1 MKIKILLTIILLGGF
16 STLNASHVRWF
27 SNFEKAHKESLKQN
41 KPLMI
46 LLIKKNCPACIKS
59 LKTTFINQSYIDNI
73 NKKFIPVLI
82 TKNQKQS
89 YPIEML
95 YTLIYP
101 TLFFLDE
108 QELFYCEPIRGE
120 ITPQRLENHLNKCE

>member
-46 LLIKKNCPACIKS
+46 LLIKKIA
-59 LKTTFINQSYIDNI
+59 LH
-73 NKKFIPVLI
+73 V
-82 TKNQKQS
+82 
-89 YPIEML
+89 
-95 YTLIYP
+95 
-101 TLFFLDE
+101 
-108 QELFYCEPIRGE
+108 
-120 ITPQRLENHLNKCE
+120 